1 MRTLDECKAEVF
13 RRSEKIIKQRKVVRR
28 CVIAACVPVCLVI
41 GVWATMI
48 LPAMMPAS
56 AENDAMADSAMIES
70 ATILEYPEKHIETTP
85 TGKSV
90 TVVVEG
96 VGYSVSGEDAIAA
109 AEFLQEL
116 EYNPAKVCKCLPQ
129 FRVVT
134 QDGSY
139 GIHLNEGYARCEEGQ
154 ASLTQE
160 QIDILRALVLSAVP
174 DWTPSRKIS

>member
-28 CVIAACVPVCLVI
+28 CVIAACVPLALVLSVCLAMMV
-41 GVWATMI
+41 
-48 LPAMMPAS
+48 PAMMPAS
-56 AENDAMADSAMIES
+56 AENEMAEPPAMLDAAEKYTES
-70 ATILEYPEKHIETTP
+70 AIHTAP
-85 TGKSV
+85 TEESV

-109 AEFLQEL
+109 MEILQEL
-116 EYNPAKVCKCLPQ
+116 EYNPARVCKCLPQ

-139 GIHLNEGYARCEEGQ
+139 GIHLNEGYARGEEGQ

-174 DWTPSRKIS
+174 D